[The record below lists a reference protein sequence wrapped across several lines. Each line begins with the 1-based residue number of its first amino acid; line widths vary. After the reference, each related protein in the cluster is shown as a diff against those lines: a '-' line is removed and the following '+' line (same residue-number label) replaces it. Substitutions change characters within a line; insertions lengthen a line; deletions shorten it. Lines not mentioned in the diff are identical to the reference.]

1 MLNAKTITSANPA
14 TLETVGQVIV
24 TPPESVAA
32 VVAEVRQAQT
42 DWAARP
48 LKTRTKLLRQAQ
60 QIMLGQADALAALI
74 CAETGRPRVEAL
86 SLEVQSGLDLM
97 GYYAAHAH
105 RFLADHRVPLHHP
118 FFWRRES
125 RRIYQPLGV
134 LGIITPW
141 NWPLLIPLGGIVP
154 ALLSGN
160 GVVFKPSELTPLVA
174 ERIRSIFI
182 EAGLPEALLQTV
194 HGHADTGTA
203 LVQSPVDKIF
213 FTGSTQVGHAIYTQ
227 AAADLKKCVLEM
239 GGSDPAIV
247 CADADLNTAAAGI
260 AWGAFTNAGQNC
272 NSIERLF
279 VHKDVSNALID
290 KLLDNVR
297 HLRLGNGMAA
307 DTDIGPLASQAQLN
321 KIRDN
326 VSKEIRNGS
335 CLLCGGEGLQDK
347 KGYFFQPTVILRDKS
362 RYSEKDDELFGPV
375 LWVTEV
381 ETDDEAVAL
390 ANRSAFGLASSVW
403 TGDRKRGRAI
413 ARRLEAGTCMI
424 NDSIVSFGL
433 TEAGWTGLKNSGIG
447 WVHGEKG
454 LDEMVNIKYINRDTQ
469 PHRQNFW
476 WFPYNGKMAAA
487 IKNAMPFLF
496 SSKWADKFKPLPRL
510 IAHFSGDILLNKPRA
525 DKH

>member
-1 MLNAKTITSANPA
+1 MNAKTITSLNPA
-14 TLETVGQVIV
+14 TLETVGEVKI

-32 VVAEVRQAQT
+32 VVAETRQAQSG
-42 DWAARP
+42 WAALS
-48 LKTRTKLLRQAQ
+48 LKNRTALLRRAQ

-74 CAETGRPRVEAL
+74 CAETGRPYTEAL
-86 SLEVQSGLDLM
+86 SLEVQSAIDLLA
-97 GYYAAHAH
+97 YYADHAH
-105 RFLADHRVPLHHP
+105 RFLSDHRVPLHHP

-125 RRIYQPLGV
+125 RRVYQPLGV
-134 LGIITPW
+134 LGIIAPW

-174 ERIRSIFI
+174 ESIRSIFI

-213 FTGSTQVGHAIYTQ
+213 FTGSTRVGHAIYKQ

-247 CADADLNTAAAGI
+247 CEDADLNTAAAGI

-279 VHKDVSNALID
+279 VHQSVSNAFID
-290 KLLDNVR
+290 KLLDHVR
-297 HLRLGNGMAA
+297 HLRLGHGMAA

-321 KIRDN
+321 KIRDG
-326 VSKEIRNGS
+326 VSKEIKNGG
-335 CLLCGGEGLQDK
+335 CLLCGGEGVQDK
-347 KGYFFQPTVILRDKS
+347 AGYFFQPTVILRDKA

-381 ETDDEAVAL
+381 ESDDEAVAL

-403 TGDRKRGRAI
+403 TGDRRRGHAI

-424 NDSIVSFGL
+424 NDCIVSFGL

-476 WFPYNGKMAAA
+476 WFPYDEAMVQA

-496 SSKWADKFKPLPRL
+496 SSKWADKLKSLPRL
-510 IAHFSGDILLNKPRA
+510 MADFAGDMLLNTPKKGK
-525 DKH
+525 D